1 MGWCWASL
9 MFAAR
14 NPQKTCFS
22 LVENVL
28 LVSDFNQNRF
38 DRFTF
43 EGFNSQQWLEEMLRH
58 NV

>member
-1 MGWCWASL
+1 

-38 DRFTF
+38 DRFIF
-43 EGFNSQQWLEEMLRH
+43 EGIGWGYLHTGAPSTYF
-58 NV
+58 